1 MRPSPSPAFDHG
13 AAIRVPPAHDRKGWQ
28 ALTAWL
34 GDCGAMSGR
43 PGVVNVSTPVGI
55 TPAAP
60 GDWIVLSV
68 NGVYHVARSGR
79 RDEDV

>member
-1 MRPSPSPAFDHG
+1 MRPSPSPSFDHG

-28 ALTAWL
+28 VLTTWL
-34 GDCGAMSGR
+34 GDCGMMSGR
-43 PGVVNVSTPVGI
+43 PGIVNVTTPSGLS
-55 TPAAP
+55 PAAP

-79 RDEDV
+79 RDEDD